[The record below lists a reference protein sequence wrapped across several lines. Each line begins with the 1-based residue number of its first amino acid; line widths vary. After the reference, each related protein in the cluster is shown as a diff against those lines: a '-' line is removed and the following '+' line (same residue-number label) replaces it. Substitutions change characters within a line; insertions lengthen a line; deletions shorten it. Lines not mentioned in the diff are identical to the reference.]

1 MADLNALIA
10 QGYQFQAPPDP
21 FVQYGKRQQLELG
34 EQTNQLNQM
43 KMQEAQAAVVKRN
56 ALSGLDPSSPDYE
69 NQLFK
74 LDPAMGLAYRK
85 DAATVAAQKAT
96 QEKQNTEAAA
106 ARQGMLGQAFRD
118 ISSRPSDANITAH
131 LEDVQASSLFKP
143 EEKAAVEKLSQT
155 LLSMPFGE
163 RGSFLASQGAKSSDL
178 IAKPEPGFTLS
189 PGQTRYPA
197 GYSGVVTSPAATP
210 VVAAEPTTNEIKNA
224 KAIALGAGPE
234 GSPEYNKSLQEQLL
248 RLTDKPVATAA
259 AATSTEMK
267 NADAFALLKGPAGS
281 PAYNAEFA
289 KQMARLT
296 AKSEGGGG
304 GAAKAPAGYRVTA
317 TGDLEAIPGGP
328 AANKPLTEAQAIKR
342 RDTVG
347 KEFKSAT
354 SALQTTQD
362 VLDSIAFVK
371 AEPGLARATGF
382 TGMLPSFPEGG
393 AASAEVRLANLK
405 GKVTALGKAA
415 AAASGNIGSIATV
428 EWKILSDQIAAID
441 PVKGTGPLLAQLDL
455 VEQQAQGAMSRIRD
469 GYERQFGEDFE
480 RFPQFSDLPPPK
492 SAVKPKTPEAPNKP
506 TATQGTGGF
515 KYLGKVGGN

>member
-1 MADLNALIA
+1 MALNFELLGDAGAPVTNYLQGQQDVVRNQLA
-10 QGYQFQAPPDP
+10 QQQFETGRIGQETSRLTQDKMRMEMDAFKRRQAGLDQ
-21 FVQYGKRQQLELG
+21 FMQKAKELG
-34 EQTNQLNQM
+34 VDGDPEQLTKAFYDHALSTGDPEQV
-43 KMQEAQAAVVKRN
+43 QAARIAVQTARERKN
-56 ALSGLDPSSPDYE
+56 YEAGLDPV
-69 NQLFK
+69 
-74 LDPAMGLAYRK
+74 
-85 DAATVAAQKAT
+85 AATPTPSGNFANFPNAREIAPGAAPMVPRAAGPVDLAPAAQGEAGAPVLTGNALTPTPNRLAQIDKRLLELRRFPTAGEKERADLVKERDRLMTPYVVGKNLISGSGAPLYTTPVEPTAPKLHVVGKNLVDETGKVVFKA
-96 QEKQNTEAAA
+96 Q
-106 ARQGMLGQAFRD
+106 
-118 ISSRPSDANITAH
+118 
-131 LEDVQASSLFKP
+131 
-143 EEKAAVEKLSQT
+143 
-155 LLSMPFGE
+155 
-163 RGSFLASQGAKSSDL
+163 
-178 IAKPEPGFTLS
+178 PEPGAS
-189 PGQTRYPA
+189 VP
-197 GYSGVVTSPAATP
+197 
-210 VVAAEPTTNEIKNA
+210 
-224 KAIALGAGPE
+224 
-234 GSPEYNKSLQEQLL
+234 
-248 RLTDKPVATAA
+248 
-259 AATSTEMK
+259 
-267 NADAFALLKGPAGS
+267 
-281 PAYNAEFA
+281 
-289 KQMARLT
+289 
-296 AKSEGGGG
+296 
-304 GAAKAPAGYRVTA
+304 KAPAGYRVTA

>member
-43 KMQEAQAAVVKRN
+43 KMQEAQAAAVKRN

-74 LDPAMGLAYRK
+74 LDPTMGMAYRK
-85 DAATVAAQKAT
+85 DASIVAAQKAT
-96 QEKQNTEAAA
+96 QEKQNTDAAA
-106 ARQGMLGQAFRD
+106 ARQGILGQAFRD

-143 EEKAAVEKLSQT
+143 EEKTAVQKLSQT

-197 GYSGVVTSPAATP
+197 GYSGVVTSPAAMP

-234 GSPEYNKSLQEQLL
+234 GSPEYNQSLQTQLL

-281 PAYNAEFA
+281 PAYNQEYA
-289 KQMARLT
+289 KQLARLT

-328 AANKPLTEAQAIKR
+328 AANKPMTEAQTIKLR
-342 RDTVG
+342 IDVG
-347 KEFKSAT
+347 KDYKNASTALSQIDDLLASAI
-354 SALQTTQD
+354 S
-362 VLDSIAFVK
+362 VK
-371 AEPGLARATGF
+371 TAPGLSAATGF
-382 TGMLPSFPEGG
+382 TGMLPSFSEG
-393 AASAEVRLANLK
+393 AAAQAETRLANLR
-405 GKVTALGKAA
+405 GKVTALGKATA
-415 AAASGNIGSIATV
+415 AMGGAIGSIANQ
-428 EWKILSDQIAAID
+428 EWKILADQIAVLNE
-441 PVKGTGPLLAQLDL
+441 VKGKGPLL
-455 VEQQAQGAMSRIRD
+455 EQISLLEEQAKGASARIRD
-469 GYERQFGEDFE
+469 AYEKTRAEDFE
-480 RFPQFSDLPPPK
+480 RFPQFRDLPAPK
-492 SAVKPKTPEAPNKP
+492 APSGARVVAPNID
-506 TATQGTGGF
+506 ALLD
-515 KYLGKVGGN
+515 KYLNKQK